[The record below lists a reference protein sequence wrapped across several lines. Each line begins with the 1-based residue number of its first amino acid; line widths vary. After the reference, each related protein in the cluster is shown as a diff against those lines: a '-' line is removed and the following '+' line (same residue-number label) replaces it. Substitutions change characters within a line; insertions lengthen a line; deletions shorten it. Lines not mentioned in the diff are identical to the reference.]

1 MVRKLK
7 EEDENPIDNL
17 IYKVVEILDPIFYE
31 LNFTP
36 NIITTLSLF
45 TGLLSGYYFYKN
57 NYICIPL
64 WIISYILDCSDGYFA
79 RKYKMTSKFGDYYDH
94 ISDTIKII
102 MIFYFLYIKNKP
114 KKYKTEVFLLILLFS
129 ILLVYHMSLQEL
141 VYNKKE
147 DSSSLNILNNLVDLD
162 KNNIYWSRYFGC
174 GTLNL
179 VIVIMIYL
187 SIKGKI

>member
-1 MVRKLK
+1 MSRKLK
-7 EEDENPIDNL
+7 IEEENPIDNL
-17 IYKVVEILDPIFYE
+17 IYEIVEILDPIFYR
-31 LNFTP
+31 LKFTP

-94 ISDTIKII
+94 ISDAIKSIVII
-102 MIFYFLYIKNKP
+102 YLLYIKS
-114 KKYKTEVFLLILLFS
+114 KKYKKQIILVILILA
-129 ILLVYHMSLQEL
+129 ILMYYHMSLQEL

-147 DSSSLNILNNLVDLD
+147 DSSSLNILNNHVDLD

-174 GTLNL
+174 GTSNL